1 MPSSPFDTWTEPYDR
16 WFTTPI
22 GRLVYAYESELL
34 LELLDPQPGE
44 RILDAGCG
52 SGIFTG
58 RVLARG
64 ATVVGLDLS
73 LPMLHAALRRHAG
86 ARFLGLC
93 ADLSA
98 LPCADGCFDRVWSMT
113 AIEFIEDAARTL
125 AELERVTRPGG
136 TIVVTTLNSLSP
148 WAEERTQKGR
158 AGHELFS
165 RVFFRSPDEMRA
177 LIGSDCVVRTA
188 VHFRKGD
195 PVDQAP
201 VLERAGHEAGSD
213 RGALLAVKWLR
224 GMD

>member
-52 SGIFTG
+52 SGIFSG
-58 RVLARG
+58 GILACG

-73 LPMLHAALRRHAG
+73 LPMLHAAIRRHVR

-113 AIEFIEDAARTL
+113 AIEFIADAAPAL

-148 WAEERTQKGR
+148 WAEERTRKGR

-165 RVFFRSPDEMRA
+165 RVFFRSPDEMRT

-201 VLERAGHEAGSD
+201 VLERAGRKAGSD

>member
-58 RVLARG
+58 GVLARG

-73 LPMLHAALRRHAG
+73 LPMLHAAIRRHVR
-86 ARFLGLC
+86 ARFLGLY

-195 PVDQAP
+195 PVDQVPA
-201 VLERAGHEAGSD
+201 LERAGHEAGSD